1 MECNNEIKLSGQ
13 VVKEYEVKHTIDNL
27 PVVRFVLEHKSLAHE
42 NGHKLNIN
50 CKIYCLMLL
59 NKNQQFESLI
69 EQEVYVSGYLNQNSK
84 SQIVLH
90 VKEIKILNKGT

>member
-1 MECNNEIKLSGQ
+1 MEFNNEVKLSGQ
-13 VVKEYEVKHTIDNL
+13 IVKEYETKHTIDNL

-42 NGHKLNIN
+42 NGHKVNIN

-59 NKNQQFESLI
+59 NKNQQFKSL
-69 EQEVYVSGYLNQNSK
+69 VDKNVFVSGYLNQNSK